1 MKGLS
6 YQLKNSFR
14 DKLCMLTFLLPLIF
28 GIFVNVL
35 SNVEFDTIEAISFGI
50 VKSGLT
56 QDMSKW
62 LEENGNVSIYQNQN
76 MLNTAVNNPSTQI
89 IGVTNEAGQLRP
101 ILSGDEWSL
110 YKKLAGRLPQMYEE
124 RRQINAVDTSI
135 QKTEKKH
142 NGLRSLLI
150 AITMVTAMFMGCT
163 FNAMSIIGEK
173 EDGIT
178 FINDILP
185 MTQKDYVLQKMF
197 VGFSGAILSTIITAF
212 ICIRIEIKGFIL
224 LLLLIILSSFIAA
237 FLGLLIGKIANNMM
251 VGILY
256 IKGIM
261 VLFIAPPILLYL
273 LTAETSLARA
283 FSYILPSSA
292 TFYGLM
298 DIMNGRSGSTLKN
311 ILILIAH
318 CIFGVMIYKKGRK
331 RLGD

>member
-35 SNVEFDTIEAISFGI
+35 SSVEIDTIEEISFGI
-50 VKSGLT
+50 VKSDLT

-101 ILSGDEWSL
+101 ILSGDEWPL

-124 RRQINAVDTSI
+124 RGQIDAVDISI
-135 QKTEKKH
+135 QKTEKNQ

-163 FNAMSIIGEK
+163 FNAMNIIGEK

-197 VGFSGAILSTIITAF
+197 LGFSGAILSTIITAF
-212 ICIRIEIKGFIL
+212 IWIRIEIKGFIL

-261 VLFIAPPILLYL
+261 VMFIAPPILLYL

-298 DIMNGRSGSTLKN
+298 DIMNGRSESTLKN

-318 CIFGVMIYKKGRK
+318 CIFGVMIYKKGHK